1 MNSSQINAE
10 QKAVNVM
17 ESIVAHDFSKVIK
30 SYKKEHKANDEEAE
44 FVLTQLQRWLTLCI
58 VYPEKQY
65 IIGSKVD
72 AMWHNFILFT
82 KDYERFCKDV
92 AGFFIHHLP
101 DVEAEGQGDIEI
113 VIGEKNKRLETL
125 EKDYEK
131 HFGHKFPIGVWP
143 TPMYHKKEHEGCNT
157 CQMPPPCARC
167 SVGMP

>member
-82 KDYERFCKDV
+82 KDYERFCKEV

-101 DVEAEGQGDIEI
+101 DVEAEDQGDIEI
-113 VIGEKNKRLETL
+113 DIGEKNKRLEAL
-125 EKDYEK
+125 EIDYELN
-131 HFGHKFPIGVWP
+131 FGHKFAIEV
-143 TPMYHKKEHEGCNT
+143 
-157 CQMPPPCARC
+157 
-167 SVGMP
+167 